1 MVLFLKHRF
10 FKLLI
15 LKNFNLQKR
24 YKNSHIFLS
33 HTCMGKELLYTL
45 QPDSPVNILPHF
57 LSLYLSIQQYII
69 HLSICLPPPISLSSF
84 LPFFLHTHTRTRTH
98 TILGE
103 PFKRSCIPRYF
114 SVCYFL
120 RARTF
125 IYITLVQLPSSRN
138 LTLMPS
144 AIQISLIVPIMS
156 FIAVFL
162 PPWFRIQ
169 LRIMHYI

>member
-1 MVLFLKHRF
+1 M
-10 FKLLI
+10 
-15 LKNFNLQKR
+15 KNFNLQKR

-33 HTCMGKELLYTL
+33 HTCMCKELLYTL

-69 HLSICLPPPISLSSF
+69 HLSLCLPPPISLSSF
-84 LPFFLHTHTRTRTH
+84 LPFFLHTHTRTRAH

-103 PFKRSCIPRYF
+103 PFKRSRIPRYF

-125 IYITLVQLPSSRN
+125 IYITLVQLTKFQKFNIDAISYSDFTNCPSNVLHSRF
-138 LTLMPS
+138 S
-144 AIQISLIVPIMS
+144 
-156 FIAVFL
+156 
-162 PPWFRIQ
+162 PP
-169 LRIMHYI
+169 LV